1 MCRSDHI
8 QQVLKILAKNAND
21 NVRPELVK
29 SVDIAGRLGVGLTEI
44 KQLLKVMDGMGI
56 VVCNTGV
63 DYSLITKQGVKQLNC

>member
-8 QQVLKILAKNAND
+8 QQVLNILAKNAND
-21 NVRPELVK
+21 NVRPDLVK
-29 SVDIAGRLGVGLTEI
+29 SVDIAGRLGIGIIEI

>member
-8 QQVLKILAKNAND
+8 QRVLNILAKNAND
-21 NVRPELVK
+21 NVRPDLVK
-29 SVDIAGRLGVGLTEI
+29 SVDIAGRLGIGIIEI

-63 DYSLITKQGVKQLNC
+63 DYSLITRLGVKQLNC